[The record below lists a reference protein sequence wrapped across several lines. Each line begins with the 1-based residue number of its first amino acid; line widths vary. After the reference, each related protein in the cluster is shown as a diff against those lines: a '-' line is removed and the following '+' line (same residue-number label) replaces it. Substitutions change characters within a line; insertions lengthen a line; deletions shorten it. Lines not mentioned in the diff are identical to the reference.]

1 LTLPYA
7 AGTTTVNA
15 PAVMK
20 HVLTGCDITKDCED
34 CVRAEK

>member
-15 PAVMK
+15 LAMMK
-20 HVLTGCDITKDCED
+20 HILTGCDITKDRED